1 MWARTISKGSSGLVT
16 EPLAHRVLKA
26 RHSSLQRRANQPVL
40 GREGVNETT
49 LADPRTLGDGI
60 ERESSAAGI
69 EDHALGGIQY
79 PVPINFLFPRQI

>member
-1 MWARTISKGSSGLVT
+1 MTPRAGYQPNVSGQRRGLV
-16 EPLAHRVLKA
+16 ESYYANIDF
-26 RHSSLQRRANQPVL
+26 SSP
-40 GREGVNETT
+40 
-49 LADPRTLGDGI
+49 ADVRKLIAAYGI

>member
-1 MWARTISKGSSGLVT
+1 MWAKTISKSQLVA

-26 RHSSLQRRANQPVL
+26 RRFQLQRRANQPVL
-40 GREGVNETT
+40 GREAVNETT

-60 ERESSAAGI
+60 ERESSAAGF